1 MSRDNLE
8 KTGDKSGL
16 HGSRRPNP
24 PPGKGSGDHAP
35 LGIISLVI
43 RVSLVGEHISLRI
56 LLKKNVNGGCSQ
68 VTLAAVI
75 SLFYEFTVTHPLRM
89 TWEQLQNTRPQLF
102 LLNVLLRRS
111 TAHSQWKGIL
121 FVNVLLLW
129 SIVL

>member
-16 HGSRRPNP
+16 HGSRRPPTRQGVWGPHTTWDNIP
-24 PPGKGSGDHAP
+24 SDMCFPCRGT
-35 LGIISLVI
+35 
-43 RVSLVGEHISLRI
+43 HITKDTLK
-56 LLKKNVNGGCSQ
+56 KKNVNGGCSQ

-89 TWEQLQNTRPQLF
+89 TWEQLQNTRPQIF
-102 LLNVLLRRS
+102 LLNVLLLRS

-121 FVNVLLLW
+121 CVNVLLLW
-129 SIVL
+129 SIVSA